1 MEYFD
6 VLDKNREKKGYTKL
20 RGSSLLDDE
29 FNMGV
34 EIYFINKDK
43 ILITQRCK
51 QKSHP
56 LEWEVPGGCS
66 KAGQTSIDTILCE
79 VKEEIGVTIED
90 TDIIMID
97 TKMYKKMFVDI
108 YVSNK
113 EINLSKVS
121 LQKEEVSD
129 IKYVTFAEFEQ
140 LYKEGKVVQSV
151 YNRYQE
157 IKNKLLNL

>member
-6 VLDKNREKKGYTKL
+6 VLDKNRQKKGYVKM
-20 RGSSLLDDE
+20 RGDKLLDDE

-43 ILITQRCK
+43 ILITQRSE

-66 KAGQTSIDTILCE
+66 KTGQTSLDTIICE
-79 VKEEIGVTIED
+79 VEEEIGIIIEEA
-90 TDIIMID
+90 DIKMID
-97 TKMYKKMFVDI
+97 TKMYKKMFVDL

-113 EINLSKVS
+113 KIDISKVS
-121 LQKEEVSD
+121 LQKEEVKD
-129 IKYVTFAEFEQ
+129 IKYVTFLEFEQ
-140 LYKEGKVVQSV
+140 LYKEGKIVQSV
-151 YNRYQE
+151 YDRYQE
-157 IKNKLLNL
+157 IKSKLIK

>member
-43 ILITQRCK
+43 LLITQRCEK
-51 QKSHP
+51 KSHP

-79 VKEEIGVTIED
+79 VKEEIGITIEEK
-90 TDIIMID
+90 DIKKIV

-108 YVSNK
+108 YISNK
-113 EINLSKVS
+113 KIDLSEVS
-121 LQKEEVSD
+121 LQEEEVSN
-129 IKYVTFAEFEQ
+129 IKYVTFDEFEQ
-140 LYKEGKVVQSV
+140 LFKEGKIVESV